1 LIHHWL
7 ALDEVPMNV
16 RPHRYQKQARAKLS
30 DIFTKPH
37 SRPVFSRETGGGCH
51 TLAAGLIPAV
61 MLFVVLGTGVF
72 AVNTVNK
79 AAAPQK
85 AGTNLI
91 QKPTGPLHPTTEQLI
106 DEAALSRHRTGK
118 MVLLHINDVHE
129 ILKPPAKGLGGLAYV
144 AGYASQVR
152 AKRPDTLFLDAG
164 DILEKGD
171 KMSQASRGEAS
182 YRVLGAI
189 GLDCTVPG
197 NHDFVFGLERL
208 LENIKLVNLPIICAG
223 MIYNDTKEPVLPET
237 MIKQVGSLKVGIIG
251 ATIGRTARS
260 ERPVTQFANAELGKR
275 INELARKMEA
285 EVDLTILV
293 LHNGT
298 YAGNVMAKAA
308 PTVDIVVTGHTN
320 EVTEVPAKAE
330 TGALILAVGR
340 AGQWV
345 GTMDLVVDCDQ
356 KKVARYTYEMIPM
369 DHNKIQPDEKI
380 ARLVDELDRKW
391 CPEDHVANN

>member
-1 LIHHWL
+1 MNQRLCTFAANAIL
-7 ALDEVPMNV
+7 AVALSVFLD
-16 RPHRYQKQARAKLS
+16 AGA
-30 DIFTKPH
+30 
-37 SRPVFSRETGGGCH
+37 
-51 TLAAGLIPAV
+51 LAADAV
-61 MLFVVLGTGVF
+61 TKDGG
-72 AVNTVNK
+72 
-79 AAAPQK
+79 PQK
-85 AGTNLI
+85 GGYRLI
-91 QKPTGPLHPTTEQLI
+91 SNPTGPFPATTEQLV
-106 DEAALSRHRTGK
+106 DAATLSNRRTGK

-129 ILKPPAKGLGGLAYV
+129 TLKPPAKGLGGLAYV
-144 AGYASQVR
+144 AGYASRVR
-152 AKRPDTLFLDAG
+152 MKRPDTLFLDAG

-171 KMSQASRGEAS
+171 KMSKVSGGEAS

-208 LENIKLVNLPIICAG
+208 LENIRLVDLPIICAG
-223 MIYNDTKEPVLPET
+223 MTYNDTGESVLPQT

-260 ERPVTQFANAELGKR
+260 ARPVTQFANPELGKR
-275 INELARKMEA
+275 INELAIAMEP
-285 EVDLTILV
+285 EVDLTVLV

-308 PTVDIVVTGHTN
+308 PMVDIVVTGHTN
-320 EVTEVPAKAE
+320 EVAEVPVKAD

-356 KKVARYTYEMIPM
+356 KKIASYTYEMIPM
-369 DHNKIQPDEKI
+369 DHDKIRPDAKV

-391 CPEDHVANN
+391 CPEDYGANN